1 MKKRCLKYC
10 DLMEFGK
17 DRAYFDFKQLSEMR
31 NYNLKIGPGYKA
43 ILDMYGNRMLL
54 CTEVAHKLFNCN
66 TVWQEM
72 ERIFAQDGAS
82 YYKEKCLEKFVG
94 LTVMTNYNKK
104 TYRID
109 DITWDVKPSDS
120 FEKKGKPISYI
131 QYYMD
136 QYCIQIQESEQP
148 MLVAMI
154 KNKDKRPGKNNEV
167 TERTVYLIPELC
179 VLTGT
184 VLLKGFE
191 RDFQMK
197 KELDGITKL
206 NPEVRYQKLRGLL
219 KRINDQPEAQQ
230 NLKNWQM
237 NISDDV
243 VKVNATALATVT
255 VCFANNN
262 TISNTERGWNNSL
275 RNAEHLVSIYLRNWV
290 LFYMPRDE
298 PKANY
303 LNDEIV
309 STGRAMNFQVEHG
322 QL

>member
-1 MKKRCLKYC
+1 MYC
-10 DLMEFGK
+10 KLVEFGK
-17 DRAYFDFKQLSEMR
+17 DRAYFDFEQLSELR
-31 NYNLKIGPGYKA
+31 NYNLKIAPGYKA
-43 ILDMYGNRMLL
+43 SLDMYGEKMLL
-54 CTEVAHKLFNCN
+54 CTEVAHKLFNFN

-72 ERIFAQDGAS
+72 ERIYAQDGAN
-82 YYKEKCLEKFVG
+82 YYKEKCMEKFVG
-94 LTVMTNYNKK
+94 NTVMTQYNKK

-109 DITWDVKPSDS
+109 DITWDVKPSDT
-120 FEKKGKPISYI
+120 FEKKGKPITYI
-131 QYYMD
+131 QYYYD
-136 QYCIQIQESEQP
+136 QYGLKIQQTEQP

-154 KNKDKRPGKNNEV
+154 KNKDRRPGKNNEV
-167 TERTVYLIPELC
+167 TERTVLLIPELC

-197 KELDGITKL
+197 KDLDAITKL

-219 KRINDQPEAQQ
+219 NRINNQPEAQQ
-230 NLKNWQM
+230 NLKDWQM
-237 NISDDV
+237 DISDDV

-275 RNAEHLVSIYLRNWV
+275 RNAEHLVSIYLKNWV

-298 PKANY
+298 QKANY

-309 STGRAMNFQVEHG
+309 TTGRAMSFQIEHG